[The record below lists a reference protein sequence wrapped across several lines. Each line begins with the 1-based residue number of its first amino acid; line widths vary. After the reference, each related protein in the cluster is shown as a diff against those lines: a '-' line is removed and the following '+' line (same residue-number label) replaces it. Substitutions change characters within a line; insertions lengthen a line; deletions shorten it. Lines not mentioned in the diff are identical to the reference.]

1 MSRGAVETFLRTL
14 ILGDFEEHQSTSAQI
29 VSGLLGLI
37 PGLDQV
43 LDARDIAGTLFNI
56 NKSGGFKNATPDQLV
71 NLGFAAFGAIPEVG
85 SVFKATFK
93 PLYRER
99 KLAKGAVHSGLHAL
113 ESMLGMGKGGALT
126 WINKHLLG
134 QWAHRTNQVIQTVN
148 AALNSA
154 IDVVEFMAFA
164 SGWKDWLIPDPIQEL
179 CKQLLPGLKAMR
191 GQLNAPLQRA
201 SAEIKQFLTDL
212 LGEQAAGVVMALSQR
227 AVQASAVP
235 ATRARTGNNLAALQP
250 KGKVPAVQKQRKVA
264 AKPETQ
270 ASKGQGPL
278 HRTIQVTRKAFKEL
292 GRLEKGLV
300 GEHMADYHELKR
312 LGGKWPHDKSSGHWS
327 PETIKKLNAD
337 KRPVNLSLI
346 DLPKMVEHGIDAIW
360 EHGGQ
365 YTVVEAKARETIF
378 AMVATVKSLTNKGL
392 VPAQVRALSTDL
404 QNLWL
409 LLTANKDVVGQGS
422 PLVQM
427 SRAWVAD
434 RTDGEQMRSAA
445 ASNALKSGIAS
456 RRVLLV
462 TLEST
467 GVPDHG
473 QALADIHLGVPEA
486 QVHPHLEHGISREWD
501 AAEIDKVVNARASAH
516 AAKQAAKAAKPPAG
530 KPTKPSKTPR
540 PGK

>member
-227 AVQASAVP
+227 AVQARAGH
-235 ATRARTGNNLAALQP
+235 TRPHGQQPGGLAAQ
-250 KGKVPAVQKQRKVA
+250 GQS
-264 AKPETQ
+264 
-270 ASKGQGPL
+270 ASG
-278 HRTIQVTRKAFKEL
+278 A
-292 GRLEKGLV
+292 
-300 GEHMADYHELKR
+300 
-312 LGGKWPHDKSSGHWS
+312 
-327 PETIKKLNAD
+327 
-337 KRPVNLSLI
+337 
-346 DLPKMVEHGIDAIW
+346 
-360 EHGGQ
+360 
-365 YTVVEAKARETIF
+365 EAKEGGRQARDTG
-378 AMVATVKSLTNKGL
+378 K
-392 VPAQVRALSTDL
+392 
-404 QNLWL
+404 
-409 LLTANKDVVGQGS
+409 QGA
-422 PLVQM
+422 
-427 SRAWVAD
+427 R
-434 RTDGEQMRSAA
+434 AA
-445 ASNALKSGIAS
+445 ASDDSSHAQGLQ
-456 RRVLLV
+456 R
-462 TLEST
+462 T
-467 GVPDHG
+467 G
-473 QALADIHLGVPEA
+473 
-486 QVHPHLEHGISREWD
+486 
-501 AAEIDKVVNARASAH
+501 
-516 AAKQAAKAAKPPAG
+516 
-530 KPTKPSKTPR
+530 PTRKR
-540 PGK
+540 PGWGAYG